1 MNQRA
6 PEEIGRI
13 VQTPGVLGGRPRLDG
28 TRIGTANVWG
38 FQEGGASIEEIL
50 AAYPSLDRVDVEA
63 ALAYEAALRRMI
75 G

>member
-13 VQTPGVLGGRPRLDG
+13 VQTPGVLGGRPRLEG
-28 TRIGTANVWG
+28 TRIGTANIWG
-38 FQEGGASIEEIL
+38 FQEGGGSIEEIL
-50 AAYPSLDRVDVEA
+50 AAYPTLDRTDVEV
-63 ALAYEAALRRMI
+63 ALTYEAGLRRKT

>member
-28 TRIGTANVWG
+28 TRIGTSNVWG
-38 FQEGGASIEEIL
+38 HEAGASIEEIL
-50 AAYPSLDRVDVEA
+50 ESMAPHMYGVPTLKFACA
-63 ALAYEAALRRMI
+63 
-75 G
+75 